1 MKPCEITTFSFCF
14 NKIKHEHANIY
25 RKKLTNLF
33 LVWVR
38 EILRYIWKRWKVY
51 VVVNFCYT
59 SSAPGRLHMYTCPE
73 AIFGST
79 NERHTSAFFLVFVFV
94 FRVSWLPQ
102 KLGTPKP
109 PLLSLA
115 QSGKWSVTAYLKSH
129 MAGWLYFLPLQCPTL
144 LPQVMVVLSHSL
156 SSRRPC
162 SALCPAT
169 GIFIDRSKTNWRQSP
184 LVFGHTGSWFN

>member
-1 MKPCEITTFSFCF
+1 M
-14 NKIKHEHANIY
+14 
-25 RKKLTNLF
+25 
-33 LVWVR
+33 
-38 EILRYIWKRWKVY
+38 
-51 VVVNFCYT
+51 VNFCYT

-115 QSGKWSVTAYLKSH
+115 QSGKWSVTAYLKSV

-169 GIFIDRSKTNWRQSP
+169 GIFIDRSKTNWGQGP
-184 LVFGHTGSWFN
+184 LVSGHIDFQLNQSIRTNLQHAQTQPSPQWRPSELWVPLIN

>member
-1 MKPCEITTFSFCF
+1 MGQGNF
-14 NKIKHEHANIY
+14 
-25 RKKLTNLF
+25 
-33 LVWVR
+33 
-38 EILRYIWKRWKVY
+38 KVY
-51 VVVNFCYT
+51 LETVKGICSGEFLLY
-59 SSAPGRLHMYTCPE
+59 L
-73 AIFGST
+73 FGSRQIAHVHLPRSYLWIHQWKT
-79 NERHTSAFFLVFVFV
+79 YISFFLVFVFV